1 MPKFV
6 QFDTFYCITTKTSKT
21 TVIRITECIVRPN
34 NINNKY
40 PNENDNQYDIN
51 KDNIE
56 ERKKYK
62 KEEEDD
68 ELFFYK

>member
-6 QFDTFYCITTKTSKT
+6 QFDTFYCITTKT
-21 TVIRITECIVRPN
+21 TVIRITECIVRPSK
-34 NINNKY
+34 INNKY
-40 PNENDNQYDIN
+40 PNENDNQYEIN

-68 ELFFYK
+68 EVIFL